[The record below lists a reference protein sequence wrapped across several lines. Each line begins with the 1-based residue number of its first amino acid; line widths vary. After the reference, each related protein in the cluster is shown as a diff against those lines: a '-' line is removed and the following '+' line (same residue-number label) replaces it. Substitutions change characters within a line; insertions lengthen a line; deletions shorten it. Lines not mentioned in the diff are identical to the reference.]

1 MLKQNKLLKLLFIII
16 IINSCSSESNSPKET
31 SNPELL
37 ISYSGL
43 NNLKSYEL
51 VNFSISSNLD
61 CEFTISSNDIYW
73 IKTTDNKD
81 FSFRAPA
88 TMQVSEI
95 KSLNI
100 NSITSSECPYKSETI
115 SFEVN
120 RNPDLLKFL
129 PNPQP
134 INGDETKSN
143 FFVSHGLGFG
153 GIQITDTFSAQICYP
168 TPDNCTTYENELF
181 GQDAHNMAIGD
192 FNNDGY
198 EDIVVAWAIFPHT
211 IEPNQKVNAP
221 VEIYL
226 NDGQGNLYEDISIY
240 ESGQAPTHPF
250 AYRLAINDYNNDGVD
265 DIFAGSMGL
274 QYRDSDYSNNFIEP
288 YPDLLLLSDPQG
300 KFYDASSNIDDQNNG
315 NGKLCGFSHDASAG
329 DFDNDGDIDIY
340 ACNILLVNDGLGFFT
355 FESNL
360 DRSLQFKYGNPMSS
374 LMVDINNDEYDDL
387 VFWNFDNRWNFEN
400 NPHEGLVVLSNGT
413 SEINEW
419 ELKILP
425 PGPFGINHNKYNHAD
440 WGDLNSDGYMDIVVT
455 VTRDTPYYEGAYIQ
469 ILLNDANGNLIDVT
483 EDNFQN
489 QVREASHHGEGNIYL
504 RDFDSDGDLD
514 IFHSTRDYTEIN
526 GAHIAINNGN
536 GVFTSLE
543 DSYLPKRPVKDS
555 FSTNKSIAKGLPI
568 NLDNEGCLDLVS
580 AADVWGDSNK
590 TVNYLY
596 TLININCSISN

>member
-73 IKTTDNKD
+73 VKTTDNKD
-81 FSFRAPA
+81 FSFRGPA

-134 INGDETKSN
+134 INEDETKSN

-425 PGPFGINHNKYNHAD
+425 SGPFGINHNKYNHAD

-555 FSTNKSIAKGLPI
+555 FSNNKSIAKGLPI